1 MGVSDDFI
9 SLLKR
14 VDEGTIREYI
24 HMVNTSLLAKA
35 LKNIEERD
43 QDKILRN
50 MPENSA
56 EAIRKMMNEMGTL
69 SNQDIEAAR
78 RQILSLAAQGG
89 I

>member
-43 QDKILRN
+43 RDKILGN

-56 EAIRKMMNEMGTL
+56 EAVRKMMNEMGTL